1 MTIIIYF
8 YFQSEI
14 RWDCTDS
21 RQHQLPITR
30 NLVNLTK
37 MKFLAI
43 FYTAYDHAQ
52 KQQLA
57 SCATNAVGFSDPGD
71 VPKIV

>member
-1 MTIIIYF
+1 
-8 YFQSEI
+8 
-14 RWDCTDS
+14 
-21 RQHQLPITR
+21 
-30 NLVNLTK
+30 